1 MTRQCALK
9 EVSDKKDYSP
19 VIRSIHKLLLQ
30 GKKDSTLFR
39 NVCKEIQVFGKYKLV
54 WIGLLN
60 GISEGL
66 RTVEPIAFFCPDDFS
81 QEYAEEL
88 IKISNNTDGLLS
100 WSLKS
105 KKHRI
110 FSIDDIQSRFS
121 FPLKKIFNKGHIGS
135 LAVMP
140 LKYNNSIIGLLNI
153 YSSNIHSFNKDET
166 KMLRE
171 VAKNISTDTRGMKLE
186 IELKNTMKQLER
198 ALYETIDAITLMSE
212 IKDPYTSG
220 HQKKVALLASTISK
234 ELGLPK
240 NVIDGIYVSG
250 LLHDV
255 GKISVPNDILA
266 KPGQLNEGE
275 FIIVKN
281 HPVVSYDI
289 LKSIEFPWSVA
300 DIVQQHH
307 EKINGSGYPKGLKDK
322 DIRIEAR
329 ILAVADVVEAM
340 TAHRPYR
347 PALGLKKAIKEIIK
361 NKNKLYDEKI
371 VDACIDVLEKKKIK
385 L

>member
-1 MTRQCALK
+1 MTRRSDLK
-9 EVSDKKDYSP
+9 EAADKKDYSP
-19 VIRSIHKLLLQ
+19 VIQSIHKLLLH

-39 NVCKEIQVFGKYKLV
+39 KVCKEIQVFGRYKLV

-60 GISEGL
+60 GIKDGL
-66 RTVEPIAFFCPDDFS
+66 RTVDPIAFYSPDTLS

-88 IKISNNTDGLLS
+88 IGISKDTEGLLS
-100 WSLKS
+100 GSLKS
-105 KKHRI
+105 KKHRV
-110 FSIDDIQSRFS
+110 FSVDDIKSRFS
-121 FPLKKIFNKGHIGS
+121 FPLQEAFSKGRIGS

-140 LKYNNSIIGLLNI
+140 LKYNNSIVGLLNI
-153 YSSNIHSFNKDET
+153 YSSNINSFNKDET
-166 KMLRE
+166 EMLRE
-171 VAKNISTDTRGMKLE
+171 VAKNISTDTRGMMLE
-186 IELKNTMKQLER
+186 IELKNTMKQLQR

-220 HQKKVALLASTISK
+220 HQKKVALLASAIS
-234 ELGLPK
+234 EEHGLSK
-240 NVIDGIYVSG
+240 DVIDGIYVSG

-266 KPGQLNEGE
+266 KPGQLTEGE

-300 DIVQQHH
+300 DIVSQHH
-307 EKINGSGYPKGLKDK
+307 EKINGSGYPKGLKGQE
-322 DIRIEAR
+322 IRIEAK

-347 PALGLKKAIKEIIK
+347 PALGLKKAIKEILN
-361 NKNKLYDEKI
+361 NKSKLYDEKI
-371 VDACIDVLEKKKIK
+371 VDACIKVLEKKKIK